1 MDTFF
6 CSSWYFDRYCS
17 PGDTDHPF
25 ERADVDYW
33 MPVDQYIGGI
43 EHACLHLI
51 YARFFTKFLADI
63 GLMKVREPF
72 VNLLTQGMV
81 IKDGAKMSKSLGNV
95 VDPTEIV
102 EKYGADTVRLFI
114 LFAAPP
120 QNDLDWSERGVEG
133 AHRFLG
139 RVWRYVEEHL
149 EVLRTAGS
157 SIPMNRLQDPVL
169 RDFKRRIH
177 TTVEAV
183 TRDIDKEK
191 QFNTAI
197 ARLMEL
203 TNALYSFAAEGA
215 EADALRREA
224 VNVLLNCLSPF
235 SPHIAE
241 ELWEMLGNADLVS
254 VAPWPVPEED
264 ALAQDAVTVVVQ
276 INGKVRARLE
286 LPAGLDGAELEA
298 RVMADPTV
306 RERLD
311 GRPVV
316 KTIVVPDKLVNIV
329 VKG

>member
-1 MDTFF
+1 
-6 CSSWYFDRYCS
+6 
-17 PGDTDHPF
+17 
-25 ERADVDYW
+25 
-33 MPVDQYIGGI
+33 
-43 EHACLHLI
+43 
-51 YARFFTKFLADI
+51 
-63 GLMKVREPF
+63 
-72 VNLLTQGMV
+72 
-81 IKDGAKMSKSLGNV
+81 
-95 VDPTEIV
+95 
-102 EKYGADTVRLFI
+102 
-114 LFAAPP
+114 
-120 QNDLDWSERGVEG
+120 
-133 AHRFLG
+133 
-139 RVWRYVEEHL
+139 
-149 EVLRTAGS
+149 
-157 SIPMNRLQDPVL
+157 MNRLQDPVL

-203 TNALYSFAAEGA
+203 TNALYSFAVEGA

-224 VNVLLNCLSPF
+224 VSVLLGCLSPF

-264 ALAQDAVTVVVQ
+264 ALARDAVTVVVQ
-276 INGKVRARLE
+276 INGKVRAKLE
-286 LPAGLDGAELEA
+286 LPAGLDGSDLET